1 MNILDEDI
9 DRYQRGLLE
18 GRGIHVRQIGVE
30 IGRSGMK
37 DLNEVIPL
45 LHGLR
50 RSTPFT
56 RDHSFYR
63 LELRHPRYCLVHLDV
78 RRKTVADFIT
88 RFLRHPAFRTQ
99 AQRLGKV
106 VRVQAS
112 NIGYWQMNDKREHII
127 EW

>member
-1 MNILDEDI
+1 VNILDEDI

-63 LELRHPRYCLVHLDV
+63 LELRHPRYYLVHLDV

-88 RFLRHPAFRTQ
+88 RFLRHPALRTQ
-99 AQRLGKV
+99 AQRLGKI

-112 NIGYWQMNDKREHII
+112 GHRLLAD
-127 EW
+127 